1 MFSIFVGKLYLVH
14 QGRAYFASITQ
25 PGIQSVDTPARWPA
39 NPTRRLFSANTPIK
53 VYHNY
58 HRRKLNAPRPDTK
71 TPENQLVEK
80 IGEHIP
86 PTKAMVQF

>member
-39 NPTRRLFSANTPIK
+39 NPMHRLFSTNTPIK

-58 HRRKLNAPRPDTK
+58 DRRKLNAPRPDTN

-80 IGEHIP
+80 IGERIP
-86 PTKAMVQF
+86 PIKAMVQF